1 MWKADYIS
9 YKGNT
14 NFNRAYQGAE
24 LVWEKIQTWTD
35 EPFWVENINDYP
47 ITFYVR
53 EDCIIRDKTDTS
65 TKGDVLFSFDK
76 ENWEGV
82 NSIDYQ
88 GEVMIP
94 PHTKMWLINDTDV
107 DLESTNTVGR
117 VYNLFNM
124 YISGG
129 NMDFEDY
136 ATFNMGGNFHSILY
150 NWNEQVRNLKSDN
163 ACLGLFMRMKVVD
176 ASKLVL
182 PSLIQTK
189 GCYYSMFEDCQYLKN
204 APKILAATTLA
215 ERCYQRM
222 FENCYSLQTAPELPA
237 LEVSR
242 YAYRNMFENCSSLK
256 IAPKISAKTI
266 DIEGCY
272 AMFYSCNSLTTVMEL
287 PFSEISNDGC
297 HQMFEYC
304 ISLQQVPPMEIKKN
318 AQAAFRRMFAN
329 CSSLKQIKM
338 KFNGNLSGNAAI
350 DMFTNCTSL
359 TDVDITGIENIFYN
373 GCVRMFKNCTSL
385 KYPPE
390 INIKQ
395 VDTYCCQEMFKG
407 CTSLLRSPILSALTG
422 KTSCYLNMFEDCVN
436 LKEIT
441 CLLLDANLFTY
452 NWVKYIPEGGTF
464 YKHPDAVWE
473 FGTSGIPNG
482 WIVENYTE

>member
-14 NFNRAYQGAE
+14 NFSRAYQGAE
-24 LVWEKIQTWTD
+24 LVWERESKIGSPFYIKAVTD
-35 EPFWVENINDYP
+35 CELDFSNLKSSSVMKIKYSLNE
-47 ITFYVR
+47 
-53 EDCIIRDKTDTS
+53 RDNWKILYDTIFVLN
-65 TKGDVLFSFDK
+65 KGDVIYLQNVSDGYHNMNDKSNIRTLFD
-76 ENWEGV
+76 V
-82 NSIDYQ
+82 NSGKINIGGDIRTIVFSKGGIGRDLLSLKYYGYNYAFSGYFSGLPIVSASDLILPFTELSDY
-88 GEVMIP
+88 
-94 PHTKMWLINDTDV
+94 
-107 DLESTNTVGR
+107 
-117 VYNLFNM
+117 
-124 YISGG
+124 
-129 NMDFEDY
+129 
-136 ATFNMGGNFHSILY
+136 
-150 NWNEQVRNLKSDN
+150 
-163 ACLGLFMRMKVVD
+163 
-176 ASKLVL
+176 
-182 PSLIQTK
+182 
-189 GCYYSMFEDCQYLKN
+189 CYWKMFEDCVYLEK
-204 APKILAATTLA
+204 APK
-215 ERCYQRM
+215 
-222 FENCYSLQTAPELPA
+222 LPA
-237 LEVSR
+237 LKVSS
-242 YAYRNMFENCSSLK
+242 YAYRNMFENCYSLK

-304 ISLQQVPPMEIKKN
+304 INLQQVPPMEIKKN
-318 AQAAFRRMFAN
+318 AQSAFRRMFAN

-338 KFNGNLSGNAAI
+338 KFNGNLGGNAAI

-359 TDVDITGIENIFYN
+359 TDADITGIEKIFYN
-373 GCVRMFKNCTSL
+373 GCTRMFKNCTSL

-407 CTSLLRSPILSALTG
+407 CTNLLRSPILSALTG
-422 KTSCYLNMFEDCVN
+422 KTGCYYSMFEDCVN

-441 CLLLDANLFTY
+441 CLLLDDNLFTY

-473 FGTSGIPNG
+473 FGTSGIPEG
-482 WIVENYTE
+482 WTVEDYTE